1 MHYGEIL
8 ISGLYYKNMIMV
20 KDETSWSATLESS
33 IMLQEL
39 SITLLDN
46 IYSADFT

>member
-8 ISGLYYKNMIMV
+8 ISDLYYKNMIMV
-20 KDETSWSATLESS
+20 NDETSWIATLESS

-46 IYSADFT
+46 ISSTVFT